1 MKKGA
6 ATVLGLGA
14 ALSMTGQSY
23 PPREQ
28 EKYIASSKEKRWKR
42 WRNHVGK
49 TGDDHEI
56 LCTPTY
62 RDYVV
67 LR

>member
-42 WRNHVGK
+42 WRNRK
-49 TGDDHEI
+49 NKI
-56 LCTPTY
+56 ARLS
-62 RDYVV
+62 R
-67 LR
+67 RKNRRRS